1 VEQPQIDLDR
11 IRETVKVATAEA
23 AEMSTAN
30 EALPHG
36 IAALVDDAP
45 AIVAELDR
53 LFRRLGPPAGRDD
66 EK

>member
-1 VEQPQIDLDR
+1 MDLDR

-23 AEMSTAN
+23 AEMSNAN
-30 EALPHG
+30 EPLPHG

-45 AIVAELDR
+45 ALVAELDS
-53 LFRRLGPPAGRDD
+53 LFRRLGPPSYRAT